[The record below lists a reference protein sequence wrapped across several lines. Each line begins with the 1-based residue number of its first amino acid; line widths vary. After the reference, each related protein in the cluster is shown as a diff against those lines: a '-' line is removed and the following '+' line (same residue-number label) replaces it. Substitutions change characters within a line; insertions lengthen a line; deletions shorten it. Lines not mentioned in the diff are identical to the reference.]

1 MEILRKTSVDLYLPV
16 QLNHFIK
23 MNIILLIALAI
34 SALATVS
41 ATYHRPEFRTLPYR
55 PPPRPRPRTYRV
67 RRQLSGSVV
76 SNPQGAPTL
85 NLQASQGI
93 GTPNHNLIGTAFAS
107 GVPGGAITRGGQLD
121 YNL

>member
-1 MEILRKTSVDLYLPV
+1 
-16 QLNHFIK
+16 

-34 SALATVS
+34 SAVATVS
-41 ATYHRPEFRTLPYR
+41 ATYHRPTIQNLLYR
-55 PPPRPRPRTYRV
+55 PPPRPRPNPFRTYRV

-85 NLQASQGI
+85 NLQASQGV

-107 GVPGGAITRGGQLD
+107 GVPGGDITRGGQLD
-121 YNL
+121 YSL

>member
-1 MEILRKTSVDLYLPV
+1 
-16 QLNHFIK
+16 
-23 MNIILLIALAI
+23 MNLIVLLALAI

-41 ATYHRPEFRTLPYR
+41 ANYHRPTIQNLLYR
-55 PPPRPRPRTYRV
+55 PPPRPRPNPFKVYRV

-107 GVPGGAITRGGQLD
+107 GVPGGDITRGGQLG
-121 YNL
+121 YNV